1 MFKKMT
7 ALLLT
12 GTLLMGQM
20 TLAAELSKLEY
31 TKQLVK
37 GLGFEVKSAE
47 EAYNRKTSESEDII
61 YTAFQMGLLKGV
73 SWDFENPMTE
83 EEREI
88 ILGNAMGIHAENE
101 RDNSVVEKNVSDS
114 DESGLGGNEIEQ
126 DQKPAT
132 NNDEIEWETQWG
144 TIKQPT
150 DFNVNDDIWTDEEFH
165 NLLIDNPGMFKRSK
179 IARSNEN
186 AEISEYWG
194 DQWYYNTDTKHIMLR
209 GEVVGKHDD
218 GEDLYNYVDLDEVTN
233 GRAFDIIKAVS
244 YHGYK
249 NNMGIGFYPQG
260 DSDFLWIRL
269 YEYDRGHNN
278 LSLFIPY
285 NSKKERSLL
294 R

>member
-1 MFKKMT
+1 MT

-249 NNMGIGFYPQG
+249 NNMGIGF
-260 DSDFLWIRL
+260 
-269 YEYDRGHNN
+269 
-278 LSLFIPY
+278 LST
-285 NSKKERSLL
+285 R
-294 R
+294 